1 MIKQANKDG
10 NEKVARIRRDSEL
23 QSGSQ
28 ELRRFVPS
36 TLCKVSDG
44 ALRLGANVTSGRCDV
59 ITRGICWLTFY
70 RVRLRHERLGYRFSS
85 ICFVLDL

>member
-1 MIKQANKDG
+1 MHTSKCDVGSRKRLQRKD
-10 NEKVARIRRDSEL
+10 
-23 QSGSQ
+23 SQ

-36 TLCKVSDG
+36 SLCKVSDG

-59 ITRGICWLTFY
+59 ITRGVCWLTFY

-85 ICFVLDL
+85 IRFVLHL